1 MPIDPAETLPPDSTA
16 AASLVR
22 GRQRRRQAPRRS
34 HGGWMAPAG
43 RIDPVD
49 TVITS
54 NEGRLEELVPIRI
67 GRMIESPFTFYRGS
81 AAVMAG
87 DLASTPSMGSRVQL
101 CGDAHLSNFGVY
113 GSPER
118 HLVFDLNDFD
128 ETHPGPWEWDVKRLA
143 ASFVVA
149 SRSNGYSES
158 TTRDMAVTVGREYRT
173 WMRRY
178 AGMRA
183 LDVWYAAIPIQQILV
198 RVERARQRAA
208 IATTLATGLEAARRK
223 DHLAALG
230 KLSEAAPGGGWMIRD
245 RPPLLRR
252 IPDDDPLRQAVP
264 AVYRDYV
271 TSLAPDRRVIV
282 EKHRLVD
289 VALKVVGV
297 GSVGTRCYIALFRG
311 PAGGPLFLQI
321 KEARPS
327 VLAPYVRGSRIR
339 HQGRRVVDG
348 QRIMQ
353 AVSDIFLGWTRSP
366 VADTEFYVRQL
377 HDMKYGIDI
386 AGLRPAGMEL
396 YAQVCAWALARAHAR
411 SGNVAEIAGYLGPGD
426 VFDVALAAFS
436 VAYADQAERD
446 HAGLVAAVRAGRL
459 PAETGV

>member
-1 MPIDPAETLPPDSTA
+1 MLVAPSATLPPDSLA

-22 GRQRRRQAPRRS
+22 GRELRRQTPRRS
-34 HGGWMAPAG
+34 HGVWTAPAD

-49 TVITS
+49 TVIES
-54 NEGRLEELVPIRI
+54 NEGRLEDLVPIRI
-67 GRMIESPFTFYRGS
+67 GRMIESPFAFYGGS

-87 DLASTPSMGSRVQL
+87 DLATTPTMGSTVQL
-101 CGDAHLSNFGVY
+101 CGDAHLANFGVFA
-113 GSPER
+113 SPER
-118 HLVFDLNDFD
+118 RLVFDLNDFD

-149 SRSNGYSES
+149 SRANGYAES
-158 TTRDMAVTVGREYRT
+158 TARDMAELVGSAYRT

-183 LDVWYAAIPIQQILV
+183 LDVWYAAIPIREILE
-198 RVERARQRAA
+198 RVERARRRAA
-208 IATTLATGLEAARRK
+208 LATTVEAELEAARRK
-223 DHLAALG
+223 DHMAALG
-230 KLSEAAPGGGWMIRD
+230 KLSEPGPDGGWIIRD

-252 IPDDDPLRQAVP
+252 IPADDPLRQSVP
-264 AVYRDYV
+264 DVYRDYV
-271 TSLAPDRRVIV
+271 KSLPPDRRVIV

-289 VALKVVGV
+289 IALKVVGV

-311 PAGGPLFLQI
+311 PAGGPLFLQV

-327 VLAPYVRGSRIR
+327 VVAPYVRGRRIR
-339 HQGRRVVDG
+339 HQGERVVNG

-396 YAQVCAWALARAHAR
+396 YAQVCAWAL
-411 SGNVAEIAGYLGPGD
+411 
-426 VFDVALAAFS
+426 
-436 VAYADQAERD
+436 
-446 HAGLVAAVRAGRL
+446 VAAVRTGRL

>member
-1 MPIDPAETLPPDSTA
+1 MLVAASATLPPDSLA

-22 GRQRRRQAPRRS
+22 GRELRRQTPRRS
-34 HGGWMAPAG
+34 HGVWTAPAD

-49 TVITS
+49 TVIES
-54 NEGRLEELVPIRI
+54 NEGRLEDLVPIRI
-67 GRMIESPFTFYRGS
+67 GRMIESPFAFYRGS

-87 DLASTPSMGSRVQL
+87 DLATTPTMGSTVQL
-101 CGDAHLSNFGVY
+101 CGDAHLANFGVFA
-113 GSPER
+113 SPER
-118 HLVFDLNDFD
+118 RLVFDLNDFD

-149 SRSNGYSES
+149 SRANGYAES
-158 TTRDMAVTVGREYRT
+158 TARDMAELVGSAYRT

-183 LDVWYAAIPIQQILV
+183 LDVWYAAI
-198 RVERARQRAA
+198 
-208 IATTLATGLEAARRK
+208 EAARRK
-223 DHLAALG
+223 DHMAALG
-230 KLSEAAPGGGWMIRD
+230 KLSEPGPDGGWIIRD

-252 IPDDDPLRQAVP
+252 IPADDPLRQSVP
-264 AVYRDYV
+264 DVYRDYV
-271 TSLAPDRRVIV
+271 KSLAPDRRVIV
-282 EKHRLVD
+282 EKHKLLD

-311 PAGGPLFLQI
+311 PAGGPLFLQV

-327 VLAPYVRGSRIR
+327 VVAPYVRGRRIR
-339 HQGRRVVDG
+339 HQGERVVNG

-366 VADTEFYVRQL
+366 ATGTEFYVRQL

-411 SGNVAEIAGYLGPGD
+411 SGNVAEIAGYLGSGD
-426 VFDVALAAFS
+426 VFERALAGFG
-436 VAYADQAERD
+436 VAYADQAEKD
-446 HAGLVAAVRAGRL
+446 HAALVGAVRAGRL